1 MANKEAKIDY
11 KHWVGAVPKVDSW
24 YKNFNFVL
32 VESMKDLENIFKD
45 KKDYYMAFDT
55 ETTGLNFEEIDL
67 VGYSFCL
74 DGKTA
79 YYVPVYHFQY
89 EGNLGE
95 ESVKF
100 IYERMCEAKKVFMY
114 NMRYDARIMEYY
126 GYKENKEDLDKRRW
140 MYAKFDMSKVDYYDV
155 SVPVWLADTN
165 QKYPSLKWSS
175 LHFLGIEQLH
185 FDEVIENAGSFFYLN
200 PSENQDTVFYAAADA
215 LCTFLLAT
223 ATVKYFSEGK
233 YSAKFDNMMLY
244 PLLHYENE
252 KIWLDGE
259 VLKNLYRVAT
269 ERVDKMERDVY
280 AMIGGQINLNS
291 PVQVAQA
298 FERLGIDTGERTSK
312 GTMSVGIKILAD
324 LPKEYVEKFPAL
336 KSYINYKKTAKLLSS
351 YIKPLMKE
359 YESRGYCRF
368 AYKTTEVPCL
378 TEDNYVYIKGKGLI
392 SIKDVEVNDLI
403 WTQYGYKKVL
413 WNNKKWS
420 DEIYRLTLKNG
431 TQLIGTGHHPV
442 LLNTSNNLSD
452 LSLCWSGISSTNVG
466 DTVVCNS
473 HSIENE
479 DTLISLPNYVC
490 EGRKEVTIPKVMG
503 KKFARL
509 VGFLDGDGCLL
520 SDRVKLA
527 FNTRETE
534 IIEYY
539 ISLMSEVFNIES
551 GKLYHSSNSNSSD
564 CCFFSTDIV
573 RFLKSINVRQKLSDT
588 VSEYIKN
595 SSYDIWVEYLCGLF
609 DSDGCLLKSR
619 DLFVPSVK
627 GIKSGMIKDV
637 HQMLLFLGINSSL
650 HTRPSSEGN
659 KTQYEIRVTGDRGRG
674 YFRDI
679 IGKNLVHNMR
689 RDRAI
694 NNKVS
699 AFYDIHVNS
708 VASVE
713 KCLNVGDYVYDI
725 EVEDVHEY
733 IANGIVTHNTG
744 RLACGKDG
752 KNSFF
757 SPINAQCVVGSSELF
772 TDRGVKTIKDISV
785 GDNVWDGESFRKVL
799 NTYNN
804 GIQDVYK
811 VTLSDGK
818 TLVCTDKHQ
827 LYSSVVFS
835 AFRELK
841 DLNVGD
847 SVAINI
853 NSVDIGFSNNNLNTR
868 NSLNFDNVVGWV
880 KIKSIEYVGKEE
892 VYDIHVDVTHR
903 YCVNGFIT
911 HNSLPK
917 PHVKMEDVFDLGDRN
932 LFSKKDNIIMG
943 YKFVYS
949 SYDEEGKHIIPEDPT
964 YIGWVEGMDDDLN
977 LRMAISPKMLEDS
990 SDDEFLYSSFDYS
1003 AEELRIAAN
1012 LSREPNWVDAFVH
1025 GDDIHKRC
1033 YSLDT
1038 EFLTRD
1044 GWKTYEHIGIDTEIA
1059 QYNEDTK
1066 ELEFVKA
1073 GHAYFNETDTMYHFV
1088 GNNTDLLVTPNH
1100 RMYDKGRDN
1109 WYVKRAD
1116 ELYKKRYY
1124 HTICSPISDKVLRD
1138 SDTVIDSGNID
1149 IKSTYH
1155 KDGFSIS
1162 VDDFVEL
1169 LGYVITDGGT
1179 CLRAC
1184 GTKTV
1189 YFSQSEVKSD
1199 VLARMQD
1206 LNRRIGGLFK
1216 EEVDYCK
1223 GKETTICGRTSILN
1237 GNFHRFSLTSS
1248 TLFDTVIEY
1257 IGGNL
1262 KKDRVLSSKML
1273 QFSDRLLIK
1282 FLDAMYDGDGLHDN
1296 RGGRENSRSLLVQSK
1311 KLVEQLQLILI
1322 NIGYSTYVKDVSSRY
1337 SANMYRLY
1345 YVRGK
1350 RVVRGSNKYTNV
1362 IKYDRPVKSVCFAV
1376 PSTLLFVRRNGK
1388 TSVCGNTAVAIWGE
1402 EHYNRD
1408 YRKMAKYA
1416 NFSILY
1422 GASSHSLYADS
1433 RYGFK
1438 SLQEAEDFYDKY
1450 KKALPTLFQWQDRI
1464 IASAKRKGMLQTFFG
1479 RPRRLRS
1486 YYENRQIGFANR
1498 SAGNTSVQGVAGD
1511 ILKMVMIKLW
1521 KVVFNNEEFKNDVSW
1536 RVAIHDEIGY
1546 TIRATKLMR
1555 ALKVIKE
1562 TQSVKLP
1569 EWPVEIITDP
1579 SVGWSMGRVYDF
1591 HMVEDDSELGYH
1603 FEPDLA

>member
-1 MANKEAKIDY
+1 MANEKAKSDY
-11 KHWVGAVPKVDSW
+11 KHWVGAVPKIENW

-32 VESMKDLENIFKD
+32 VESMEDLESIFKD

-55 ETTGLNFEEIDL
+55 ETTGLDFEEIDL

-126 GYKENKEDLDKRRW
+126 GYKENKADLDKRRW
-140 MYAKFDMSKVDYYDV
+140 MYAKFDMSSVDYYDV

-223 ATVKYFSEGK
+223 ATVKYFTEAK
-233 YSAKFDNMMLY
+233 HSAKFDNLMLY

-252 KIWLDGE
+252 RIWLDGD
-259 VLKNLYRVAT
+259 VLKNLYIIAT
-269 ERVDKMERDVY
+269 DRVDKMERDVY

-336 KSYINYKKTAKLLSS
+336 KSYINYKKTAKLISS
-351 YIKPLMKE
+351 YIKPLLKE
-359 YESRGYCRF
+359 YERRGYCRF
-368 AYKTTEVPCL
+368 AYKTTEVP
-378 TEDNYVYIKGKGLI
+378 
-392 SIKDVEVNDLI
+392 
-403 WTQYGYKKVL
+403 
-413 WNNKKWS
+413 
-420 DEIYRLTLKNG
+420 
-431 TQLIGTGHHPV
+431 
-442 LLNTSNNLSD
+442 
-452 LSLCWSGISSTNVG
+452 
-466 DTVVCNS
+466 
-473 HSIENE
+473 
-479 DTLISLPNYVC
+479 
-490 EGRKEVTIPKVMG
+490 
-503 KKFARL
+503 
-509 VGFLDGDGCLL
+509 
-520 SDRVKLA
+520 
-527 FNTRETE
+527 
-534 IIEYY
+534 
-539 ISLMSEVFNIES
+539 
-551 GKLYHSSNSNSSD
+551 
-564 CCFFSTDIV
+564 
-573 RFLKSINVRQKLSDT
+573 
-588 VSEYIKN
+588 
-595 SSYDIWVEYLCGLF
+595 
-609 DSDGCLLKSR
+609 
-619 DLFVPSVK
+619 
-627 GIKSGMIKDV
+627 
-637 HQMLLFLGINSSL
+637 
-650 HTRPSSEGN
+650 
-659 KTQYEIRVTGDRGRG
+659 
-674 YFRDI
+674 
-679 IGKNLVHNMR
+679 
-689 RDRAI
+689 
-694 NNKVS
+694 
-699 AFYDIHVNS
+699 
-708 VASVE
+708 
-713 KCLNVGDYVYDI
+713 
-725 EVEDVHEY
+725 
-733 IANGIVTHNTG
+733 TG

-785 GDNVWDGESFRKVL
+785 GDNVWDGESFREVL

-811 VTLSDGK
+811 VTLCDGK
-818 TLVCTDKHQ
+818 TLICTDKHQ

-853 NSVDIGFSNNNLNTR
+853 NSVDIGFSNNTLNTR
-868 NSLNFDNVVGWV
+868 NSLDFDNVVGWV

-949 SYDEEGKHIIPEDPT
+949 SYDEEGKHIVPDDPT

-977 LRMAISPKMLEDS
+977 IRMAISPKMLEDS
-990 SDDEFLYSSFDYS
+990 GDDEFLYTSFDYA

-1149 IKSTYH
+1149 INSTYH

-1199 VLARMQD
+1199 VLSKMQD
-1206 LNRRIGGLFK
+1206 LNKRLGGLFK
-1216 EEVDYCK
+1216 EEIDYCK

-1248 TLFDTVIEY
+1248 ALFDTVVEY

-1296 RGGRENSRSLLVQSK
+1296 REGRENYRTLVVQSK

-1322 NIGYSTYVKDVSSRY
+1322 NIGYSTNIRDVSDRYSTNLYKLNYVKDR
-1337 SANMYRLY
+1337 
-1345 YVRGK
+1345 
-1350 RVVRGSNKYTNV
+1350 RVVRGSNRKTEI
-1362 IKYDRPVKSVCFAV
+1362 IKYDKPVKSVCFAV
-1376 PSTLLFVRRNGK
+1376 PSTLLFVRRDGK

-1438 SLQEAEDFYDKY
+1438 SLQEAEDFYNKY
-1450 KKALPTLFQWQDRI
+1450 KKALPTLFQWQDRLI
-1464 IASAKRKGMLQTFFG
+1464 YSARRKGMLQTFFG

-1486 YYENRQIGFANR
+1486 YYENKQIGFANR

-1521 KVVFNNEEFKNDVSW
+1521 RALFNNEEFKNDVAW

-1555 ALKVIKE
+1555 ILKIIKE

>member
-1 MANKEAKIDY
+1 MANEKAKSDY
-11 KHWVGAVPKVDSW
+11 KHWVGAVPKIENW

-32 VESMKDLENIFKD
+32 VESMEDLESIFKD

-55 ETTGLNFEEIDL
+55 ETTGLDFEEIDL

-126 GYKENKEDLDKRRW
+126 GYKENKADLDKRRW

-200 PSENQDTVFYAAADA
+200 PSENEDTVFYAAADA

-223 ATVKYFSEGK
+223 ATVKYFTEAK
-233 YSAKFDNMMLY
+233 HSAKFDNLMLY

-252 KIWLDGE
+252 KIWLDGD
-259 VLKNLYRVAT
+259 VLKNLYIIAT
-269 ERVDKMERDVY
+269 DRVDKMERDVY

-336 KSYINYKKTAKLLSS
+336 KSYINYKKTAKLISS
-351 YIKPLMKE
+351 YIKPLLKE
-359 YESRGYCRF
+359 YERRGYCRF
-368 AYKTTEVPCL
+368 AYKTTEVP
-378 TEDNYVYIKGKGLI
+378 
-392 SIKDVEVNDLI
+392 
-403 WTQYGYKKVL
+403 
-413 WNNKKWS
+413 
-420 DEIYRLTLKNG
+420 
-431 TQLIGTGHHPV
+431 
-442 LLNTSNNLSD
+442 
-452 LSLCWSGISSTNVG
+452 
-466 DTVVCNS
+466 
-473 HSIENE
+473 
-479 DTLISLPNYVC
+479 
-490 EGRKEVTIPKVMG
+490 
-503 KKFARL
+503 
-509 VGFLDGDGCLL
+509 
-520 SDRVKLA
+520 
-527 FNTRETE
+527 
-534 IIEYY
+534 
-539 ISLMSEVFNIES
+539 
-551 GKLYHSSNSNSSD
+551 
-564 CCFFSTDIV
+564 
-573 RFLKSINVRQKLSDT
+573 
-588 VSEYIKN
+588 
-595 SSYDIWVEYLCGLF
+595 
-609 DSDGCLLKSR
+609 
-619 DLFVPSVK
+619 
-627 GIKSGMIKDV
+627 
-637 HQMLLFLGINSSL
+637 
-650 HTRPSSEGN
+650 
-659 KTQYEIRVTGDRGRG
+659 
-674 YFRDI
+674 
-679 IGKNLVHNMR
+679 
-689 RDRAI
+689 
-694 NNKVS
+694 
-699 AFYDIHVNS
+699 
-708 VASVE
+708 
-713 KCLNVGDYVYDI
+713 
-725 EVEDVHEY
+725 
-733 IANGIVTHNTG
+733 TG

-757 SPINAQCVVGSSELF
+757 SPINAQ
-772 TDRGVKTIKDISV
+772 
-785 GDNVWDGESFRKVL
+785 
-799 NTYNN
+799 
-804 GIQDVYK
+804 
-811 VTLSDGK
+811 
-818 TLVCTDKHQ
+818 
-827 LYSSVVFS
+827 
-835 AFRELK
+835 
-841 DLNVGD
+841 
-847 SVAINI
+847 
-853 NSVDIGFSNNNLNTR
+853 
-868 NSLNFDNVVGWV
+868 
-880 KIKSIEYVGKEE
+880 
-892 VYDIHVDVTHR
+892 
-903 YCVNGFIT
+903 
-911 HNSLPK
+911 SLPK

-949 SYDEEGKHIIPEDPT
+949 SYDEEGKHIIPDDPT

-977 LRMAISPKMLEDS
+977 IRMAISPKMLVDS
-990 SDDEFLYSSFDYS
+990 GDDEFLYCLDPKTSFIETKEFKYAPLFYIIEKLKSGNTVHVKTPKGYRKITNYIHSGKKDAYKLMLKNGREIICSKEHSFMTDRGWVKLKDFTEDDSVIVDENMFSDVSWLPLYGYEDRYKINVHTGEMLGPDGHGSKFVRKCSPMMGSCGYVQYNVSKPEQKLKSRTRGYRIHRAILESYYESSKPFGFNVIDHIDSNKENNTIKNLQIGDNKYNLNKYSTKIKFKNGNNNPNAKHWEQYHDRVQKIIDISTRLGGFTKNLSRLISKKYGVSESYSYWVKRKMAIKENILLFKDSSNIECIINLNHQIDMVDIEVEDEHCFYCNSILTHNCSFDYA

-1109 WYVKRAD
+1109 WYIKRAD
-1116 ELYKKRYY
+1116 ELYKKHSYR
-1124 HTICSPISDKVLRD
+1124 TICSPVSTKVFRSSDDIV
-1138 SDTVIDSGNID
+1138 DSGVIH
-1149 IKSTYH
+1149 IGSTYH
-1155 KDGFSIS
+1155 KEGYDIS

-1179 CLRAC
+1179 CLRSN
-1184 GTKTV
+1184 GSKTV
-1189 YFSQSEVKSD
+1189 YFSQSEAKSD
-1199 VLARMQD
+1199 VLSKMQKLNAR
-1206 LNRRIGGLFK
+1206 LGNLFDEK
-1216 EEVDYCK
+1216 VTICK
-1223 GKETTICGRTSILN
+1223 GKEINICGKTSTLN
-1237 GNFHRFSLTSS
+1237 GDFHVFSVTSS
-1248 TLFDTVIEY
+1248 SLFDTIVSY

-1262 KKDRVLSSKML
+1262 KKDRVLSDKML
-1273 QFSDRLLIK
+1273 HFSDRLLEK
-1282 FLDAMYDGDGLHDN
+1282 FFLAMYDGDGLHDN
-1296 RGGRENSRSLLVQSK
+1296 RKGRENSKTILVQSK

-1322 NIGYSTYVKDVSSRY
+1322 NLGYSTNIKDVSHRY
-1337 SANMYRLY
+1337 NVSLY
-1345 YVRGK
+1345 KLNCVSGK
-1350 RVVRGSNKYTNV
+1350 RDVRGSNKNTKI
-1362 IKYDRPVKSVCFAV
+1362 IKYDEPVKSVCFAV

-1450 KKALPTLFQWQDRI
+1450 KKALPTLFQWQDRLI
-1464 IASAKRKGMLQTFFG
+1464 YSARRKGMLQTFFG

-1486 YYENRQIGFANR
+1486 YYENKQIGFANR

-1521 KVVFNNEEFKNDVSW
+1521 RALFNNEEFKNDVAW

-1555 ALKVIKE
+1555 ILKIIKE

>member
-1 MANKEAKIDY
+1 MANEKAKSDY
-11 KHWVGAVPKVDSW
+11 KHWVGAVPKIENW

-32 VESMKDLENIFKD
+32 VESMEDLKSIFKD

-55 ETTGLNFEEIDL
+55 ETTGLDFEEIDL

-89 EGNLGE
+89 DGNLGE

-126 GYKENKEDLDKRRW
+126 GYKENKADLDKRRW

-200 PSENQDTVFYAAADA
+200 PSENEDTVFYAAADA

-223 ATVKYFSEGK
+223 ATVKYFTEAK
-233 YSAKFDNMMLY
+233 HSAKFDNLMLY

-252 KIWLDGE
+252 RIWLDGD
-259 VLKNLYRVAT
+259 VLKNLYIIAT
-269 ERVDKMERDVY
+269 DRVDKMERDVY

-324 LPKEYVEKFPAL
+324 LSKEYVEKFPAL
-336 KSYINYKKTAKLLSS
+336 KSYINYKKTAKLISS

-359 YESRGYCRF
+359 YERRGYCRF
-368 AYKTTEVPCL
+368 AYKTTEVP
-378 TEDNYVYIKGKGLI
+378 
-392 SIKDVEVNDLI
+392 
-403 WTQYGYKKVL
+403 
-413 WNNKKWS
+413 
-420 DEIYRLTLKNG
+420 
-431 TQLIGTGHHPV
+431 
-442 LLNTSNNLSD
+442 
-452 LSLCWSGISSTNVG
+452 
-466 DTVVCNS
+466 
-473 HSIENE
+473 
-479 DTLISLPNYVC
+479 
-490 EGRKEVTIPKVMG
+490 
-503 KKFARL
+503 
-509 VGFLDGDGCLL
+509 
-520 SDRVKLA
+520 
-527 FNTRETE
+527 
-534 IIEYY
+534 
-539 ISLMSEVFNIES
+539 
-551 GKLYHSSNSNSSD
+551 
-564 CCFFSTDIV
+564 
-573 RFLKSINVRQKLSDT
+573 
-588 VSEYIKN
+588 
-595 SSYDIWVEYLCGLF
+595 
-609 DSDGCLLKSR
+609 
-619 DLFVPSVK
+619 
-627 GIKSGMIKDV
+627 
-637 HQMLLFLGINSSL
+637 
-650 HTRPSSEGN
+650 
-659 KTQYEIRVTGDRGRG
+659 
-674 YFRDI
+674 
-679 IGKNLVHNMR
+679 
-689 RDRAI
+689 
-694 NNKVS
+694 
-699 AFYDIHVNS
+699 
-708 VASVE
+708 
-713 KCLNVGDYVYDI
+713 
-725 EVEDVHEY
+725 
-733 IANGIVTHNTG
+733 TG

-757 SPINAQCVVGSSELF
+757 TAVNAQ
-772 TDRGVKTIKDISV
+772 
-785 GDNVWDGESFRKVL
+785 
-799 NTYNN
+799 
-804 GIQDVYK
+804 
-811 VTLSDGK
+811 
-818 TLVCTDKHQ
+818 
-827 LYSSVVFS
+827 
-835 AFRELK
+835 
-841 DLNVGD
+841 
-847 SVAINI
+847 
-853 NSVDIGFSNNNLNTR
+853 
-868 NSLNFDNVVGWV
+868 
-880 KIKSIEYVGKEE
+880 
-892 VYDIHVDVTHR
+892 
-903 YCVNGFIT
+903 
-911 HNSLPK
+911 SLPK

-949 SYDEEGKHIIPEDPT
+949 SYDEDGKHIIPDDPT

-977 LRMAISPKMLEDS
+977 IRMAISPKMLEDS
-990 SDDEFLYSSFDYS
+990 NDDDFLYTSFDYA

-1100 RMYDKGRDN
+1100 RMYDRGRDN
-1109 WYVKRAD
+1109 WYIKRAD
-1116 ELYKKRYY
+1116 ELYKKHSYR
-1124 HTICSPISDKVLRD
+1124 TICSPVSTKVFRISDDIV
-1138 SDTVIDSGNID
+1138 DSGVIHMG
-1149 IKSTYH
+1149 STYH
-1155 KDGFSIS
+1155 KEGYDIS

-1179 CLRAC
+1179 CLRSN
-1184 GTKTV
+1184 GSKTV
-1189 YFSQSEVKSD
+1189 YFSQSEAKSE
-1199 VLARMQD
+1199 VLSKMQKLNAR
-1206 LNRRIGGLFK
+1206 LGNLFDEK
-1216 EEVDYCK
+1216 VTICK
-1223 GKETTICGRTSILN
+1223 GKEINICGRTSTLS
-1237 GNFHRFSLTSS
+1237 GDFHVFSVTSS
-1248 TLFDTVIEY
+1248 ALFDTIVNY

-1262 KKDRVLSSKML
+1262 KKDRVLSDKML
-1273 QFSDRLLIK
+1273 HFSDRLLEK
-1282 FLDAMYDGDGLHDN
+1282 FFLAMYDGDGLHDN
-1296 RGGRENSRSLLVQSK
+1296 REGRENSKTILVQSK

-1322 NIGYSTYVKDVSSRY
+1322 NLGYSTNIKDVSHRY
-1337 SANMYRLY
+1337 NVSLY
-1345 YVRGK
+1345 KLNCVSGK
-1350 RVVRGSNKYTNV
+1350 RDVRGSNKNTKI
-1362 IKYDRPVKSVCFAV
+1362 IKYDEPVKSVCFAV
-1376 PSTLLFVRRNGK
+1376 PSSLLFVRRNGK

-1438 SLQEAEDFYDKY
+1438 SLQEAEDFYNKY
-1450 KKALPTLFQWQDRI
+1450 KKALPTLFQWQDRLI
-1464 IASAKRKGMLQTFFG
+1464 YSARRKGMLQTFFG

-1486 YYENRQIGFANR
+1486 YYENKQIGFANR

-1521 KVVFNNEEFKNDVSW
+1521 KALFNNEEFKDDVAW

-1546 TIRATKLMR
+1546 TVRATKLMR
-1555 ALKVIKE
+1555 ILKIIKE

>member
-1 MANKEAKIDY
+1 MANEKAKSDY
-11 KHWVGAVPKVDSW
+11 KHWVGAVPKIENW

-32 VESMKDLENIFKD
+32 VESMEDLESIFKD

-55 ETTGLNFEEIDL
+55 ETTGLDFEEIDL

-126 GYKENKEDLDKRRW
+126 GYKENKADLDKRRW

-200 PSENQDTVFYAAADA
+200 PSENEDTVFYAAADA

-223 ATVKYFSEGK
+223 ATVKYFTEAK
-233 YSAKFDNMMLY
+233 HSAKFDNLMLY

-252 KIWLDGE
+252 RIWLDGD
-259 VLKNLYRVAT
+259 VLKNLYIIAT
-269 ERVDKMERDVY
+269 DRVDKMERDVY

-336 KSYINYKKTAKLLSS
+336 KSYINYKKTAKLISS
-351 YIKPLMKE
+351 YIKPLLKE
-359 YESRGYCRF
+359 YERRGYCRF
-368 AYKTTEVPCL
+368 AYKTTEVP
-378 TEDNYVYIKGKGLI
+378 
-392 SIKDVEVNDLI
+392 
-403 WTQYGYKKVL
+403 
-413 WNNKKWS
+413 
-420 DEIYRLTLKNG
+420 
-431 TQLIGTGHHPV
+431 
-442 LLNTSNNLSD
+442 
-452 LSLCWSGISSTNVG
+452 
-466 DTVVCNS
+466 
-473 HSIENE
+473 
-479 DTLISLPNYVC
+479 
-490 EGRKEVTIPKVMG
+490 
-503 KKFARL
+503 
-509 VGFLDGDGCLL
+509 
-520 SDRVKLA
+520 
-527 FNTRETE
+527 
-534 IIEYY
+534 
-539 ISLMSEVFNIES
+539 
-551 GKLYHSSNSNSSD
+551 
-564 CCFFSTDIV
+564 
-573 RFLKSINVRQKLSDT
+573 
-588 VSEYIKN
+588 
-595 SSYDIWVEYLCGLF
+595 
-609 DSDGCLLKSR
+609 
-619 DLFVPSVK
+619 
-627 GIKSGMIKDV
+627 
-637 HQMLLFLGINSSL
+637 
-650 HTRPSSEGN
+650 
-659 KTQYEIRVTGDRGRG
+659 
-674 YFRDI
+674 
-679 IGKNLVHNMR
+679 
-689 RDRAI
+689 
-694 NNKVS
+694 
-699 AFYDIHVNS
+699 
-708 VASVE
+708 
-713 KCLNVGDYVYDI
+713 
-725 EVEDVHEY
+725 
-733 IANGIVTHNTG
+733 TG

-757 SPINAQCVVGSSELF
+757 SPINAQ
-772 TDRGVKTIKDISV
+772 
-785 GDNVWDGESFRKVL
+785 
-799 NTYNN
+799 
-804 GIQDVYK
+804 
-811 VTLSDGK
+811 
-818 TLVCTDKHQ
+818 
-827 LYSSVVFS
+827 
-835 AFRELK
+835 
-841 DLNVGD
+841 
-847 SVAINI
+847 
-853 NSVDIGFSNNNLNTR
+853 
-868 NSLNFDNVVGWV
+868 
-880 KIKSIEYVGKEE
+880 
-892 VYDIHVDVTHR
+892 
-903 YCVNGFIT
+903 
-911 HNSLPK
+911 SLPK

-949 SYDEEGKHIIPEDPT
+949 SYDEEGKHIIPDDPT

-977 LRMAISPKMLEDS
+977 IRMAISPKMLEDS
-990 SDDEFLYSSFDYS
+990 NDAEFLYCSFDYA

-1109 WYVKRAD
+1109 WYIKRAD
-1116 ELYKKRYY
+1116 ELYKKHSYR
-1124 HTICSPISDKVLRD
+1124 TICSPVSTKVFRNSED
-1138 SDTVIDSGNID
+1138 IVDSGVIH
-1149 IKSTYH
+1149 IGSTYH
-1155 KDGFSIS
+1155 KEGYDIS

-1179 CLRAC
+1179 CLRSN
-1184 GTKTV
+1184 GSKTV
-1189 YFSQSEVKSD
+1189 YFSQSEAKPE
-1199 VLARMQD
+1199 VLSKMQKLNARLGNIFD
-1206 LNRRIGGLFK
+1206 EKVTI
-1216 EEVDYCK
+1216 CK
-1223 GKETTICGRTSILN
+1223 GKEINICGKTSTLN
-1237 GNFHRFSLTSS
+1237 GDFHVFSVTSS
-1248 TLFDTVIEY
+1248 SLFDTIVNY

-1262 KKDRVLSSKML
+1262 KKDRVLSDKML
-1273 QFSDRLLIK
+1273 HFSDRLLEK
-1282 FLDAMYDGDGLHDN
+1282 FFLAMYDGDGLHDN
-1296 RGGRENSRSLLVQSK
+1296 RKGRENSKTILVQSK

-1322 NIGYSTYVKDVSSRY
+1322 NLGYSTNIKDVSHRY
-1337 SANMYRLY
+1337 NVSLY
-1345 YVRGK
+1345 KLNCVSGK
-1350 RVVRGSNKYTNV
+1350 RVVRGLNRKTEI
-1362 IKYDRPVKSVCFAV
+1362 IKYDKPVKSVCFAV
-1376 PSTLLFVRRNGK
+1376 PSTLLFVRRDGK

-1438 SLQEAEDFYDKY
+1438 SLQEAEDFYNKY
-1450 KKALPTLFQWQDRI
+1450 KKALPTLFQWQDRLI
-1464 IASAKRKGMLQTFFG
+1464 YSARRKGMLQTFFG

-1486 YYENRQIGFANR
+1486 YYENKQIGFANR

-1521 KVVFNNEEFKNDVSW
+1521 RALFNNDEFKNDVAW

-1555 ALKVIKE
+1555 ILKIIKE

>member
-1 MANKEAKIDY
+1 MANEKAKSDY
-11 KHWVGAVPKVDSW
+11 KHWVGAVPKIENW

-32 VESMKDLENIFKD
+32 VESMEDLESIFKD

-55 ETTGLNFEEIDL
+55 ETTGLDFEEIDL

-126 GYKENKEDLDKRRW
+126 GYKENKAGLDKRRW
-140 MYAKFDMSKVDYYDV
+140 MYAKFDMSSVDYYDV

-200 PSENQDTVFYAAADA
+200 PSENEDTVFYAAADA

-223 ATVKYFSEGK
+223 ATVKYFTEAK
-233 YSAKFDNMMLY
+233 HSAKFDNLMLY

-252 KIWLDGE
+252 RIWLDGD
-259 VLKNLYRVAT
+259 VLKNLYIIAT
-269 ERVDKMERDVY
+269 DRVDRMERDVY

-336 KSYINYKKTAKLLSS
+336 KSYINYKKTAKLISS
-351 YIKPLMKE
+351 YIKPLLKE
-359 YESRGYCRF
+359 YERRGYCRF
-368 AYKTTEVPCL
+368 AYKTTEVP
-378 TEDNYVYIKGKGLI
+378 
-392 SIKDVEVNDLI
+392 
-403 WTQYGYKKVL
+403 
-413 WNNKKWS
+413 
-420 DEIYRLTLKNG
+420 
-431 TQLIGTGHHPV
+431 
-442 LLNTSNNLSD
+442 
-452 LSLCWSGISSTNVG
+452 
-466 DTVVCNS
+466 
-473 HSIENE
+473 
-479 DTLISLPNYVC
+479 
-490 EGRKEVTIPKVMG
+490 
-503 KKFARL
+503 
-509 VGFLDGDGCLL
+509 
-520 SDRVKLA
+520 
-527 FNTRETE
+527 
-534 IIEYY
+534 
-539 ISLMSEVFNIES
+539 
-551 GKLYHSSNSNSSD
+551 
-564 CCFFSTDIV
+564 
-573 RFLKSINVRQKLSDT
+573 
-588 VSEYIKN
+588 
-595 SSYDIWVEYLCGLF
+595 
-609 DSDGCLLKSR
+609 
-619 DLFVPSVK
+619 
-627 GIKSGMIKDV
+627 
-637 HQMLLFLGINSSL
+637 
-650 HTRPSSEGN
+650 
-659 KTQYEIRVTGDRGRG
+659 
-674 YFRDI
+674 
-679 IGKNLVHNMR
+679 
-689 RDRAI
+689 
-694 NNKVS
+694 
-699 AFYDIHVNS
+699 
-708 VASVE
+708 
-713 KCLNVGDYVYDI
+713 
-725 EVEDVHEY
+725 
-733 IANGIVTHNTG
+733 TG

-757 SPINAQCVVGSSELF
+757 SPINAQ
-772 TDRGVKTIKDISV
+772 
-785 GDNVWDGESFRKVL
+785 
-799 NTYNN
+799 
-804 GIQDVYK
+804 
-811 VTLSDGK
+811 
-818 TLVCTDKHQ
+818 
-827 LYSSVVFS
+827 
-835 AFRELK
+835 
-841 DLNVGD
+841 
-847 SVAINI
+847 
-853 NSVDIGFSNNNLNTR
+853 
-868 NSLNFDNVVGWV
+868 
-880 KIKSIEYVGKEE
+880 
-892 VYDIHVDVTHR
+892 
-903 YCVNGFIT
+903 
-911 HNSLPK
+911 SLPK

-949 SYDEEGKHIIPEDPT
+949 SYDEEGKHIIPDDPT

-977 LRMAISPKMLEDS
+977 IRMAISPKMLEDS
-990 SDDEFLYSSFDYS
+990 NDDEFLYTSFDYA

-1044 GWKTYEHIGIDTEIA
+1044 GWKTYEHIGIDTEIV

-1124 HTICSPISDKVLRD
+1124 HTICSPISNKVLRD
-1138 SDTVIDSGNID
+1138 SDIVVDRGNID

-1179 CLRAC
+1179 CLRSC

-1189 YFSQSEVKSD
+1189 YFSQSEVKAD

-1206 LNRRIGGLFK
+1206 LNRRLGGLFK
-1216 EEVDYCK
+1216 EEIDYCK
-1223 GKETTICGRTSILN
+1223 GKETTICGRVSILN

-1248 TLFDTVIEY
+1248 ALFDVVIEY

-1262 KKDRVLSSKML
+1262 KKDRVLSNKML

-1296 RGGRENSRSLLVQSK
+1296 REGRENSRTLLVQSK

-1322 NIGYSTYVKDVSSRY
+1322 NIGYSTNIRDVSDRYSTNLYKLNYVKD
-1337 SANMYRLY
+1337 
-1345 YVRGK
+1345 K
-1350 RVVRGSNKYTNV
+1350 RVVRGSNRKTEI
-1362 IKYDRPVKSVCFAV
+1362 IKYDKPVKSVCFAV

-1438 SLQEAEDFYDKY
+1438 SLQEAEDFYNKY
-1450 KKALPTLFQWQDRI
+1450 KKALPTLFQWQDRLI
-1464 IASAKRKGMLQTFFG
+1464 YSARRKGMLQTFFG

-1486 YYENRQIGFANR
+1486 YYENKQIGFANR

-1521 KVVFNNEEFKNDVSW
+1521 RALFNNDEFKNDVAW

-1555 ALKVIKE
+1555 ILKIIKE

>member
-1 MANKEAKIDY
+1 MR
-11 KHWVGAVPKVDSW
+11 GCQ
-24 YKNFNFVL
+24 
-32 VESMKDLENIFKD
+32 
-45 KKDYYMAFDT
+45 T

-233 YSAKFDNMMLY
+233 YSAKFDNMVLY

-252 KIWLDGE
+252 KIWLDGD

-298 FERLGIDTGERTSK
+298 FERLGIDTGERTSR

-324 LPKEYVEKFPAL
+324 LPREYVEKFPAL

-368 AYKTTEVPCL
+368 AYKTTEVP
-378 TEDNYVYIKGKGLI
+378 
-392 SIKDVEVNDLI
+392 
-403 WTQYGYKKVL
+403 
-413 WNNKKWS
+413 
-420 DEIYRLTLKNG
+420 
-431 TQLIGTGHHPV
+431 
-442 LLNTSNNLSD
+442 
-452 LSLCWSGISSTNVG
+452 
-466 DTVVCNS
+466 
-473 HSIENE
+473 
-479 DTLISLPNYVC
+479 
-490 EGRKEVTIPKVMG
+490 
-503 KKFARL
+503 
-509 VGFLDGDGCLL
+509 
-520 SDRVKLA
+520 
-527 FNTRETE
+527 
-534 IIEYY
+534 
-539 ISLMSEVFNIES
+539 
-551 GKLYHSSNSNSSD
+551 
-564 CCFFSTDIV
+564 
-573 RFLKSINVRQKLSDT
+573 
-588 VSEYIKN
+588 
-595 SSYDIWVEYLCGLF
+595 
-609 DSDGCLLKSR
+609 
-619 DLFVPSVK
+619 
-627 GIKSGMIKDV
+627 
-637 HQMLLFLGINSSL
+637 
-650 HTRPSSEGN
+650 
-659 KTQYEIRVTGDRGRG
+659 
-674 YFRDI
+674 
-679 IGKNLVHNMR
+679 
-689 RDRAI
+689 
-694 NNKVS
+694 
-699 AFYDIHVNS
+699 
-708 VASVE
+708 
-713 KCLNVGDYVYDI
+713 
-725 EVEDVHEY
+725 
-733 IANGIVTHNTG
+733 TG

-990 SDDEFLYSSFDYS
+990 GDDEFLYSSFDYS

-1012 LSREPNWVDAFVH
+1012 LSREPNWVEAFVN
-1025 GDDIHKRC
+1025 GDDIHFR
-1033 YSLDT
+1033 
-1038 EFLTRD
+1038 
-1044 GWKTYEHIGIDTEIA
+1044 
-1059 QYNEDTK
+1059 
-1066 ELEFVKA
+1066 
-1073 GHAYFNETDTMYHFV
+1073 
-1088 GNNTDLLVTPNH
+1088 
-1100 RMYDKGRDN
+1100 
-1109 WYVKRAD
+1109 
-1116 ELYKKRYY
+1116 
-1124 HTICSPISDKVLRD
+1124 
-1138 SDTVIDSGNID
+1138 
-1149 IKSTYH
+1149 
-1155 KDGFSIS
+1155 
-1162 VDDFVEL
+1162 
-1169 LGYVITDGGT
+1169 
-1179 CLRAC
+1179 
-1184 GTKTV
+1184 
-1189 YFSQSEVKSD
+1189 
-1199 VLARMQD
+1199 
-1206 LNRRIGGLFK
+1206 
-1216 EEVDYCK
+1216 
-1223 GKETTICGRTSILN
+1223 
-1237 GNFHRFSLTSS
+1237 
-1248 TLFDTVIEY
+1248 
-1257 IGGNL
+1257 
-1262 KKDRVLSSKML
+1262 
-1273 QFSDRLLIK
+1273 
-1282 FLDAMYDGDGLHDN
+1282 
-1296 RGGRENSRSLLVQSK
+1296 
-1311 KLVEQLQLILI
+1311 
-1322 NIGYSTYVKDVSSRY
+1322 
-1337 SANMYRLY
+1337 
-1345 YVRGK
+1345 
-1350 RVVRGSNKYTNV
+1350 
-1362 IKYDRPVKSVCFAV
+1362 
-1376 PSTLLFVRRNGK
+1376 
-1388 TSVCGNTAVAIWGE
+1388 TAVAIWGRE
-1402 EHYNRD
+1402 NYNRD

>member
-1 MANKEAKIDY
+1 MANEKAKGDY
-11 KHWVGAVPKVDSW
+11 KHWVGAVPKIENW

-32 VESMKDLENIFKD
+32 VESMEDLESIFRD

-55 ETTGLNFEEIDL
+55 ETTGLDFEEIDL

-126 GYKENKEDLDKRRW
+126 GYKENKADLDKRRW
-140 MYAKFDMSKVDYYDV
+140 MYAKFDMSSVDYYDV

-200 PSENQDTVFYAAADA
+200 PSENEDTVFYAAADA

-223 ATVKYFSEGK
+223 ATVKYFTEAK
-233 YSAKFDNMMLY
+233 HSAKFDNLMLY

-252 KIWLDGE
+252 RIWLDGD
-259 VLKNLYRVAT
+259 VLKNLYIIAT
-269 ERVDKMERDVY
+269 DRVDKMERDVY

-336 KSYINYKKTAKLLSS
+336 KSYINYKKTAKLISS
-351 YIKPLMKE
+351 YIKPLLKE
-359 YESRGYCRF
+359 YERRGYCRF
-368 AYKTTEVPCL
+368 AYKTTEVP
-378 TEDNYVYIKGKGLI
+378 
-392 SIKDVEVNDLI
+392 
-403 WTQYGYKKVL
+403 
-413 WNNKKWS
+413 
-420 DEIYRLTLKNG
+420 
-431 TQLIGTGHHPV
+431 
-442 LLNTSNNLSD
+442 
-452 LSLCWSGISSTNVG
+452 
-466 DTVVCNS
+466 
-473 HSIENE
+473 
-479 DTLISLPNYVC
+479 
-490 EGRKEVTIPKVMG
+490 
-503 KKFARL
+503 
-509 VGFLDGDGCLL
+509 
-520 SDRVKLA
+520 
-527 FNTRETE
+527 
-534 IIEYY
+534 
-539 ISLMSEVFNIES
+539 
-551 GKLYHSSNSNSSD
+551 
-564 CCFFSTDIV
+564 
-573 RFLKSINVRQKLSDT
+573 
-588 VSEYIKN
+588 
-595 SSYDIWVEYLCGLF
+595 
-609 DSDGCLLKSR
+609 
-619 DLFVPSVK
+619 
-627 GIKSGMIKDV
+627 
-637 HQMLLFLGINSSL
+637 
-650 HTRPSSEGN
+650 
-659 KTQYEIRVTGDRGRG
+659 
-674 YFRDI
+674 
-679 IGKNLVHNMR
+679 
-689 RDRAI
+689 
-694 NNKVS
+694 
-699 AFYDIHVNS
+699 
-708 VASVE
+708 
-713 KCLNVGDYVYDI
+713 
-725 EVEDVHEY
+725 
-733 IANGIVTHNTG
+733 TG

-757 SPINAQCVVGSSELF
+757 SPINAQ
-772 TDRGVKTIKDISV
+772 
-785 GDNVWDGESFRKVL
+785 
-799 NTYNN
+799 
-804 GIQDVYK
+804 
-811 VTLSDGK
+811 
-818 TLVCTDKHQ
+818 
-827 LYSSVVFS
+827 
-835 AFRELK
+835 
-841 DLNVGD
+841 
-847 SVAINI
+847 
-853 NSVDIGFSNNNLNTR
+853 
-868 NSLNFDNVVGWV
+868 
-880 KIKSIEYVGKEE
+880 
-892 VYDIHVDVTHR
+892 
-903 YCVNGFIT
+903 
-911 HNSLPK
+911 SLPK

-949 SYDEEGKHIIPEDPT
+949 SYDEEGKHIIPDDPT

-977 LRMAISPKMLEDS
+977 IRMAISPKMLVDS
-990 SDDEFLYSSFDYS
+990 GDDEFLYCSFDYA

-1124 HTICSPISDKVLRD
+1124 HTICSPISNKALRD
-1138 SDTVIDSGNID
+1138 SDIVVDRGNID

-1179 CLRAC
+1179 CLRSC

-1189 YFSQSEVKSD
+1189 YFSQSEVKAD

-1206 LNRRIGGLFK
+1206 LNRRLGGLFK
-1216 EEVDYCK
+1216 EEIDYCK
-1223 GKETTICGRTSILN
+1223 GKETTICGRVSILN

-1248 TLFDTVIEY
+1248 ALFDVVVEY

-1262 KKDRVLSSKML
+1262 KKDRVLSNKML

-1296 RGGRENSRSLLVQSK
+1296 REGRENSRTLLVQSK

-1322 NIGYSTYVKDVSSRY
+1322 NIGYSTNIRDVSDRYSTNLYKLNYVKD
-1337 SANMYRLY
+1337 
-1345 YVRGK
+1345 K
-1350 RVVRGSNKYTNV
+1350 RVVRGSNRKTEI
-1362 IKYDRPVKSVCFAV
+1362 IKYDKPVKSVCFAV

-1438 SLQEAEDFYDKY
+1438 SLQEAEDFYNKY
-1450 KKALPTLFQWQDRI
+1450 KKALPTLFQWQDRLI
-1464 IASAKRKGMLQTFFG
+1464 YSARRKGMLQTFFG

-1486 YYENRQIGFANR
+1486 YYENKQIGFANR

-1521 KVVFNNEEFKNDVSW
+1521 RALFNNEEFKNDVAW

-1555 ALKVIKE
+1555 ILKIIKE

-1591 HMVEDDSELGYH
+1591 HMVDDDSELGYH

>member
-1 MANKEAKIDY
+1 MANEKAKGDY
-11 KHWVGAVPKVDSW
+11 KHWVGAVPKIENW

-32 VESMKDLENIFKD
+32 VESMEDLESIFKD

-55 ETTGLNFEEIDL
+55 ETTGLDFEEIDL

-126 GYKENKEDLDKRRW
+126 GYKENKADLDKRRW
-140 MYAKFDMSKVDYYDV
+140 MYAKFDMSNVDYYDV

-200 PSENQDTVFYAAADA
+200 PSENEDTVFYAAADA

-223 ATVKYFSEGK
+223 ATVKYFTEAK
-233 YSAKFDNMMLY
+233 HSAKFDNLMLY

-252 KIWLDGE
+252 RIWLDGD
-259 VLKNLYRVAT
+259 VLKNLYIIAT
-269 ERVDKMERDVY
+269 DRVDRMERDVY

-336 KSYINYKKTAKLLSS
+336 KSYINYKKTAKLISS
-351 YIKPLMKE
+351 YIKPLLKE
-359 YESRGYCRF
+359 YERRGYCRF
-368 AYKTTEVPCL
+368 AYKTTEVP
-378 TEDNYVYIKGKGLI
+378 
-392 SIKDVEVNDLI
+392 
-403 WTQYGYKKVL
+403 
-413 WNNKKWS
+413 
-420 DEIYRLTLKNG
+420 
-431 TQLIGTGHHPV
+431 
-442 LLNTSNNLSD
+442 
-452 LSLCWSGISSTNVG
+452 
-466 DTVVCNS
+466 
-473 HSIENE
+473 
-479 DTLISLPNYVC
+479 
-490 EGRKEVTIPKVMG
+490 
-503 KKFARL
+503 
-509 VGFLDGDGCLL
+509 
-520 SDRVKLA
+520 
-527 FNTRETE
+527 
-534 IIEYY
+534 
-539 ISLMSEVFNIES
+539 
-551 GKLYHSSNSNSSD
+551 
-564 CCFFSTDIV
+564 
-573 RFLKSINVRQKLSDT
+573 
-588 VSEYIKN
+588 
-595 SSYDIWVEYLCGLF
+595 
-609 DSDGCLLKSR
+609 
-619 DLFVPSVK
+619 
-627 GIKSGMIKDV
+627 
-637 HQMLLFLGINSSL
+637 
-650 HTRPSSEGN
+650 
-659 KTQYEIRVTGDRGRG
+659 
-674 YFRDI
+674 
-679 IGKNLVHNMR
+679 
-689 RDRAI
+689 
-694 NNKVS
+694 
-699 AFYDIHVNS
+699 
-708 VASVE
+708 
-713 KCLNVGDYVYDI
+713 
-725 EVEDVHEY
+725 
-733 IANGIVTHNTG
+733 TG

-757 SPINAQCVVGSSELF
+757 SPINAQ
-772 TDRGVKTIKDISV
+772 
-785 GDNVWDGESFRKVL
+785 
-799 NTYNN
+799 
-804 GIQDVYK
+804 
-811 VTLSDGK
+811 
-818 TLVCTDKHQ
+818 
-827 LYSSVVFS
+827 
-835 AFRELK
+835 
-841 DLNVGD
+841 
-847 SVAINI
+847 
-853 NSVDIGFSNNNLNTR
+853 
-868 NSLNFDNVVGWV
+868 
-880 KIKSIEYVGKEE
+880 
-892 VYDIHVDVTHR
+892 
-903 YCVNGFIT
+903 
-911 HNSLPK
+911 SLPK

-949 SYDEEGKHIIPEDPT
+949 SYDEEGKHIIPDDPT

-977 LRMAISPKMLEDS
+977 IRMAISPKMLVDS
-990 SDDEFLYSSFDYS
+990 GDDEFLYCSFDYA

-1025 GDDIHKRC
+1025 GDDIHKMC

-1138 SDTVIDSGNID
+1138 SDTVIDSGNIV
-1149 IKSTYH
+1149 IKFTYH

-1199 VLARMQD
+1199 VLSKMQD
-1206 LNRRIGGLFK
+1206 LNKRLGGLFK
-1216 EEVDYCK
+1216 EEIDYCK

-1248 TLFDTVIEY
+1248 ALFDTVVEY

-1273 QFSDRLLIK
+1273 QFSDRLLLK

-1296 RGGRENSRSLLVQSK
+1296 REGRENSRTLLVQSK

-1322 NIGYSTYVKDVSSRY
+1322 NIGYSTNIRDVSDRYSTNLYKLNYVK
-1337 SANMYRLY
+1337 N
-1345 YVRGK
+1345 K
-1350 RVVRGSNKYTNV
+1350 RVVRGSNRKTEI
-1362 IKYDRPVKSVCFAV
+1362 IKYDKPVKSVCFAV
-1376 PSTLLFVRRNGK
+1376 PSTLLFVRRDGK

-1438 SLQEAEDFYDKY
+1438 SLQEAEDFYNKY
-1450 KKALPTLFQWQDRI
+1450 KKALPTLFQWQDRLI
-1464 IASAKRKGMLQTFFG
+1464 YSARRKGMLQTFFG

-1486 YYENRQIGFANR
+1486 YYENKQIGFANR

-1521 KVVFNNEEFKNDVSW
+1521 RALFNNEEFKNDVAW

-1555 ALKVIKE
+1555 ILKIIKE

-1591 HMVEDDSELGYH
+1591 HMVDDDSELGYH

>member
-1 MANKEAKIDY
+1 MANEKAKSDY
-11 KHWVGAVPKVDSW
+11 KHWVGAVPKIENW

-32 VESMKDLENIFKD
+32 VESMEDLESIFKD

-55 ETTGLNFEEIDL
+55 ETTGLDFEEIDL

-126 GYKENKEDLDKRRW
+126 GYKENKAGLDKRRW
-140 MYAKFDMSKVDYYDV
+140 MYAKFDMSSVDYYDV

-200 PSENQDTVFYAAADA
+200 PSENEDTVFYAAADA

-223 ATVKYFSEGK
+223 ATVKYFTEAK
-233 YSAKFDNMMLY
+233 HSAKFDNLMLY

-252 KIWLDGE
+252 RIWLDGD
-259 VLKNLYRVAT
+259 VLKNLYIIAT
-269 ERVDKMERDVY
+269 DRVDRMERDVY

-336 KSYINYKKTAKLLSS
+336 KSYINYKKTAKLISS
-351 YIKPLMKE
+351 YIKPLLKE
-359 YESRGYCRF
+359 YERRGYCRF
-368 AYKTTEVPCL
+368 AYKTTEVP
-378 TEDNYVYIKGKGLI
+378 
-392 SIKDVEVNDLI
+392 
-403 WTQYGYKKVL
+403 
-413 WNNKKWS
+413 
-420 DEIYRLTLKNG
+420 
-431 TQLIGTGHHPV
+431 
-442 LLNTSNNLSD
+442 
-452 LSLCWSGISSTNVG
+452 
-466 DTVVCNS
+466 
-473 HSIENE
+473 
-479 DTLISLPNYVC
+479 
-490 EGRKEVTIPKVMG
+490 
-503 KKFARL
+503 
-509 VGFLDGDGCLL
+509 
-520 SDRVKLA
+520 
-527 FNTRETE
+527 
-534 IIEYY
+534 
-539 ISLMSEVFNIES
+539 
-551 GKLYHSSNSNSSD
+551 
-564 CCFFSTDIV
+564 
-573 RFLKSINVRQKLSDT
+573 
-588 VSEYIKN
+588 
-595 SSYDIWVEYLCGLF
+595 
-609 DSDGCLLKSR
+609 
-619 DLFVPSVK
+619 
-627 GIKSGMIKDV
+627 
-637 HQMLLFLGINSSL
+637 
-650 HTRPSSEGN
+650 
-659 KTQYEIRVTGDRGRG
+659 
-674 YFRDI
+674 
-679 IGKNLVHNMR
+679 
-689 RDRAI
+689 
-694 NNKVS
+694 
-699 AFYDIHVNS
+699 
-708 VASVE
+708 
-713 KCLNVGDYVYDI
+713 
-725 EVEDVHEY
+725 
-733 IANGIVTHNTG
+733 TG

-757 SPINAQCVVGSSELF
+757 SPINAQ
-772 TDRGVKTIKDISV
+772 
-785 GDNVWDGESFRKVL
+785 
-799 NTYNN
+799 
-804 GIQDVYK
+804 
-811 VTLSDGK
+811 
-818 TLVCTDKHQ
+818 
-827 LYSSVVFS
+827 
-835 AFRELK
+835 
-841 DLNVGD
+841 
-847 SVAINI
+847 
-853 NSVDIGFSNNNLNTR
+853 
-868 NSLNFDNVVGWV
+868 
-880 KIKSIEYVGKEE
+880 
-892 VYDIHVDVTHR
+892 
-903 YCVNGFIT
+903 
-911 HNSLPK
+911 SLPK

-949 SYDEEGKHIIPEDPT
+949 SYDEEGKHIIPDDPT

-977 LRMAISPKMLEDS
+977 IRMAISPKMLVDS
-990 SDDEFLYSSFDYS
+990 GDDEFLYCSFDYA

-1109 WYVKRAD
+1109 WYIKRAD
-1116 ELYKKRYY
+1116 ELYKKHSYR
-1124 HTICSPISDKVLRD
+1124 TICSPVSTKVFRSSDDIV
-1138 SDTVIDSGNID
+1138 DSGVIH
-1149 IKSTYH
+1149 IGSTYH
-1155 KDGFSIS
+1155 KEGYDIS

-1179 CLRAC
+1179 CLRSN
-1184 GTKTV
+1184 GSKTV
-1189 YFSQSEVKSD
+1189 YFSQSEAKSD
-1199 VLARMQD
+1199 VLSKMQKLNAR
-1206 LNRRIGGLFK
+1206 LGNLFDEK
-1216 EEVDYCK
+1216 VTICK
-1223 GKETTICGRTSILN
+1223 GKEINICGKTSTLN
-1237 GNFHRFSLTSS
+1237 GDFHVFSVTSS
-1248 TLFDTVIEY
+1248 SLFDTIVSY

-1262 KKDRVLSSKML
+1262 KKDRVLSDKML
-1273 QFSDRLLIK
+1273 HFSDRLLEK
-1282 FLDAMYDGDGLHDN
+1282 FFLAMYDGDGLHDN
-1296 RGGRENSRSLLVQSK
+1296 RKGRENSKTILVQSK

-1322 NIGYSTYVKDVSSRY
+1322 NLGYSTNIKDVSHRY
-1337 SANMYRLY
+1337 NVSLY
-1345 YVRGK
+1345 KLNCVSGK
-1350 RVVRGSNKYTNV
+1350 RDVRGSNKNTKI
-1362 IKYDRPVKSVCFAV
+1362 IKYDEPVKSVCFAV

-1450 KKALPTLFQWQDRI
+1450 KKALPTLFQWQDRLI
-1464 IASAKRKGMLQTFFG
+1464 YSARRKGMLQTFFG

-1486 YYENRQIGFANR
+1486 YYENKQIGFANR

-1521 KVVFNNEEFKNDVSW
+1521 RALFNNEEFKNDVAW

-1555 ALKVIKE
+1555 ILKIIKE

>member
-1 MANKEAKIDY
+1 MANEKAKSDY
-11 KHWVGAVPKVDSW
+11 KHWVGAVPKIENW

-32 VESMKDLENIFKD
+32 VESMEDLESIFKD

-55 ETTGLNFEEIDL
+55 ETTGLDFEEIDL

-89 EGNLGE
+89 GGNLGE

-126 GYKENKEDLDKRRW
+126 GYKENKADLDKRRW

-200 PSENQDTVFYAAADA
+200 PSENQDTVFYAAADS

-223 ATVKYFSEGK
+223 ATVKYFTEAK
-233 YSAKFDNMMLY
+233 HSAKFDNLMLY

-252 KIWLDGE
+252 RIWLDGD
-259 VLKNLYRVAT
+259 VLKNLYIIAT
-269 ERVDKMERDVY
+269 DRVDKMERDVY

-336 KSYINYKKTAKLLSS
+336 KSYINYKKTAKLISS
-351 YIKPLMKE
+351 YIKPLLKE
-359 YESRGYCRF
+359 YERRGYCRF
-368 AYKTTEVPCL
+368 AYKTTEVP
-378 TEDNYVYIKGKGLI
+378 
-392 SIKDVEVNDLI
+392 
-403 WTQYGYKKVL
+403 
-413 WNNKKWS
+413 
-420 DEIYRLTLKNG
+420 
-431 TQLIGTGHHPV
+431 
-442 LLNTSNNLSD
+442 
-452 LSLCWSGISSTNVG
+452 
-466 DTVVCNS
+466 
-473 HSIENE
+473 
-479 DTLISLPNYVC
+479 
-490 EGRKEVTIPKVMG
+490 
-503 KKFARL
+503 
-509 VGFLDGDGCLL
+509 
-520 SDRVKLA
+520 
-527 FNTRETE
+527 
-534 IIEYY
+534 
-539 ISLMSEVFNIES
+539 
-551 GKLYHSSNSNSSD
+551 
-564 CCFFSTDIV
+564 
-573 RFLKSINVRQKLSDT
+573 
-588 VSEYIKN
+588 
-595 SSYDIWVEYLCGLF
+595 
-609 DSDGCLLKSR
+609 
-619 DLFVPSVK
+619 
-627 GIKSGMIKDV
+627 
-637 HQMLLFLGINSSL
+637 
-650 HTRPSSEGN
+650 
-659 KTQYEIRVTGDRGRG
+659 
-674 YFRDI
+674 
-679 IGKNLVHNMR
+679 
-689 RDRAI
+689 
-694 NNKVS
+694 
-699 AFYDIHVNS
+699 
-708 VASVE
+708 
-713 KCLNVGDYVYDI
+713 
-725 EVEDVHEY
+725 
-733 IANGIVTHNTG
+733 TG

-757 SPINAQCVVGSSELF
+757 SGINAQ
-772 TDRGVKTIKDISV
+772 
-785 GDNVWDGESFRKVL
+785 
-799 NTYNN
+799 
-804 GIQDVYK
+804 
-811 VTLSDGK
+811 
-818 TLVCTDKHQ
+818 
-827 LYSSVVFS
+827 
-835 AFRELK
+835 
-841 DLNVGD
+841 
-847 SVAINI
+847 
-853 NSVDIGFSNNNLNTR
+853 
-868 NSLNFDNVVGWV
+868 
-880 KIKSIEYVGKEE
+880 
-892 VYDIHVDVTHR
+892 
-903 YCVNGFIT
+903 
-911 HNSLPK
+911 SLPK

-949 SYDEEGKHIIPEDPT
+949 SYDEEGKHIVPGDPT

-977 LRMAISPKMLEDS
+977 IRMAISPKMLEDS
-990 SDDEFLYSSFDYS
+990 GDDEFLYTSFDYA

-1109 WYVKRAD
+1109 WYIKRAD
-1116 ELYKKRYY
+1116 ELYKKHSYR
-1124 HTICSPISDKVLRD
+1124 TICSPVSTKVFRSSDDIV
-1138 SDTVIDSGNID
+1138 DSGVIH
-1149 IKSTYH
+1149 IGSTYH
-1155 KDGFSIS
+1155 KEGYDIS

-1179 CLRAC
+1179 CLRSN
-1184 GTKTV
+1184 GSKTV
-1189 YFSQSEVKSD
+1189 YFSQSEAKSD
-1199 VLARMQD
+1199 VLSKMQKLNAR
-1206 LNRRIGGLFK
+1206 LGNLFDEK
-1216 EEVDYCK
+1216 VTICK
-1223 GKETTICGRTSILN
+1223 GKEINICGKTSTLN
-1237 GNFHRFSLTSS
+1237 GDFHVFSVTSS
-1248 TLFDTVIEY
+1248 SLFDTIVSY

-1262 KKDRVLSSKML
+1262 KKDRVLSDKML
-1273 QFSDRLLIK
+1273 HFSDRLLEK
-1282 FLDAMYDGDGLHDN
+1282 FFLAMYDGDGLHDN
-1296 RGGRENSRSLLVQSK
+1296 RKGRENSKTILVQSK

-1322 NIGYSTYVKDVSSRY
+1322 NLGYSTNIKDVSHRY
-1337 SANMYRLY
+1337 NVSLY
-1345 YVRGK
+1345 KLNCVSGK
-1350 RVVRGSNKYTNV
+1350 RDVRGSNKNTKI
-1362 IKYDRPVKSVCFAV
+1362 IKYDEPVKSVCFAV

-1438 SLQEAEDFYDKY
+1438 SLQEAEDFYNKY
-1450 KKALPTLFQWQDRI
+1450 KKALPTLFQWQDRLI
-1464 IASAKRKGMLQTFFG
+1464 YSARRKGMLQTFFG

-1486 YYENRQIGFANR
+1486 YYENKQIGFANR

-1521 KVVFNNEEFKNDVSW
+1521 KALFNNEEFKNDVAW

-1555 ALKVIKE
+1555 ILKIIKE
-1562 TQSVKLP
+1562 TQSVKLS

>member
-1 MANKEAKIDY
+1 MANEKAKSDY
-11 KHWVGAVPKVDSW
+11 KHWVGAVPKIENW

-32 VESMKDLENIFKD
+32 VESMEDLESIFKD

-55 ETTGLNFEEIDL
+55 ETTGLDFEEIDL

-89 EGNLGE
+89 GGNLGE

-126 GYKENKEDLDKRRW
+126 GYKENKADLDKRRW

-223 ATVKYFSEGK
+223 ATVKYFTEAK
-233 YSAKFDNMMLY
+233 HSAKFDNLMLY

-252 KIWLDGE
+252 RIWLDGD
-259 VLKNLYRVAT
+259 VLKNLYIIAT
-269 ERVDKMERDVY
+269 DRVDKMERDVY

-336 KSYINYKKTAKLLSS
+336 KSYINYKKTAKLISS

-359 YESRGYCRF
+359 YERRGYCRF
-368 AYKTTEVPCL
+368 AYKTTEVP
-378 TEDNYVYIKGKGLI
+378 
-392 SIKDVEVNDLI
+392 
-403 WTQYGYKKVL
+403 
-413 WNNKKWS
+413 
-420 DEIYRLTLKNG
+420 
-431 TQLIGTGHHPV
+431 
-442 LLNTSNNLSD
+442 
-452 LSLCWSGISSTNVG
+452 
-466 DTVVCNS
+466 
-473 HSIENE
+473 
-479 DTLISLPNYVC
+479 
-490 EGRKEVTIPKVMG
+490 
-503 KKFARL
+503 
-509 VGFLDGDGCLL
+509 
-520 SDRVKLA
+520 
-527 FNTRETE
+527 
-534 IIEYY
+534 
-539 ISLMSEVFNIES
+539 
-551 GKLYHSSNSNSSD
+551 
-564 CCFFSTDIV
+564 
-573 RFLKSINVRQKLSDT
+573 
-588 VSEYIKN
+588 
-595 SSYDIWVEYLCGLF
+595 
-609 DSDGCLLKSR
+609 
-619 DLFVPSVK
+619 
-627 GIKSGMIKDV
+627 
-637 HQMLLFLGINSSL
+637 
-650 HTRPSSEGN
+650 
-659 KTQYEIRVTGDRGRG
+659 
-674 YFRDI
+674 
-679 IGKNLVHNMR
+679 
-689 RDRAI
+689 
-694 NNKVS
+694 
-699 AFYDIHVNS
+699 
-708 VASVE
+708 
-713 KCLNVGDYVYDI
+713 
-725 EVEDVHEY
+725 
-733 IANGIVTHNTG
+733 TG

-757 SPINAQCVVGSSELF
+757 TAVNAQ
-772 TDRGVKTIKDISV
+772 
-785 GDNVWDGESFRKVL
+785 
-799 NTYNN
+799 
-804 GIQDVYK
+804 
-811 VTLSDGK
+811 
-818 TLVCTDKHQ
+818 
-827 LYSSVVFS
+827 
-835 AFRELK
+835 
-841 DLNVGD
+841 
-847 SVAINI
+847 
-853 NSVDIGFSNNNLNTR
+853 
-868 NSLNFDNVVGWV
+868 
-880 KIKSIEYVGKEE
+880 
-892 VYDIHVDVTHR
+892 
-903 YCVNGFIT
+903 
-911 HNSLPK
+911 SLPK

-949 SYDEEGKHIIPEDPT
+949 SYDEEGKHIIPDDPA

-977 LRMAISPKMLEDS
+977 IRMAISPKMLEDS
-990 SDDEFLYSSFDYS
+990 NDDEFLYTSFDYA

-1044 GWKTYEHIGIDTEIA
+1044 GWKTYEHICIDTEIA

-1109 WYVKRAD
+1109 WYIKRAD
-1116 ELYKKRYY
+1116 ELYKKHSYR
-1124 HTICSPISDKVLRD
+1124 TICSPVSTKVFRSSDDIV
-1138 SDTVIDSGNID
+1138 DSGVIH
-1149 IKSTYH
+1149 IGSTYH
-1155 KDGFSIS
+1155 KEGYDIS

-1179 CLRAC
+1179 CLRSN
-1184 GTKTV
+1184 GSKTV

-1199 VLARMQD
+1199 VLSKMQKLNAR
-1206 LNRRIGGLFK
+1206 LVNLFDEK
-1216 EEVDYCK
+1216 VTICK
-1223 GKETTICGRTSILN
+1223 GKEINICGKTSTLN
-1237 GNFHRFSLTSS
+1237 GDFHVFSVTSS
-1248 TLFDTVIEY
+1248 SLFDTIVSY

-1262 KKDRVLSSKML
+1262 KKDRVLSDKML
-1273 QFSDRLLIK
+1273 HFSDRLLEK
-1282 FLDAMYDGDGLHDN
+1282 FFLAMYDGDGLHDN
-1296 RGGRENSRSLLVQSK
+1296 REGRENSKNILVQSK

-1322 NIGYSTYVKDVSSRY
+1322 NLGYSTNIKDVSHRY
-1337 SANMYRLY
+1337 NVSLY
-1345 YVRGK
+1345 KLNCVSGK
-1350 RVVRGSNKYTNV
+1350 RDVRGSNKNTKI
-1362 IKYDRPVKSVCFAV
+1362 IKYDEPVKSVCFAV

-1438 SLQEAEDFYDKY
+1438 SLQEAEDFYNKY
-1450 KKALPTLFQWQDRI
+1450 KKALPTLFQWQDRLI
-1464 IASAKRKGMLQTFFG
+1464 YSARRKGMLQTFFG

-1486 YYENRQIGFANR
+1486 YYENKQIGFANR

-1521 KVVFNNEEFKNDVSW
+1521 RALFNNEEFKNDVAW

-1555 ALKVIKE
+1555 ILKIIKE

>member
-1 MANKEAKIDY
+1 MANEKAKSDY
-11 KHWVGAVPKVDSW
+11 KHWVGAVPKIENW

-32 VESMKDLENIFKD
+32 VESMEDLESIFKD

-55 ETTGLNFEEIDL
+55 ETTGLDFEEIDL

-89 EGNLGE
+89 DGNLGE

-126 GYKENKEDLDKRRW
+126 GYKENKADLDKRRW

-223 ATVKYFSEGK
+223 ATVKYFTEAK
-233 YSAKFDNMMLY
+233 HSAKFDNLMLY

-252 KIWLDGE
+252 RIWLDGD
-259 VLKNLYRVAT
+259 VLKNLYIIAT
-269 ERVDKMERDVY
+269 DRVDKMERDVY

-336 KSYINYKKTAKLLSS
+336 KSYINYKKTAKLISS
-351 YIKPLMKE
+351 YIKPLLKE
-359 YESRGYCRF
+359 YERRGYCRF
-368 AYKTTEVPCL
+368 AYKTTEVP
-378 TEDNYVYIKGKGLI
+378 
-392 SIKDVEVNDLI
+392 
-403 WTQYGYKKVL
+403 
-413 WNNKKWS
+413 
-420 DEIYRLTLKNG
+420 
-431 TQLIGTGHHPV
+431 
-442 LLNTSNNLSD
+442 
-452 LSLCWSGISSTNVG
+452 
-466 DTVVCNS
+466 
-473 HSIENE
+473 
-479 DTLISLPNYVC
+479 
-490 EGRKEVTIPKVMG
+490 
-503 KKFARL
+503 
-509 VGFLDGDGCLL
+509 
-520 SDRVKLA
+520 
-527 FNTRETE
+527 
-534 IIEYY
+534 
-539 ISLMSEVFNIES
+539 
-551 GKLYHSSNSNSSD
+551 
-564 CCFFSTDIV
+564 
-573 RFLKSINVRQKLSDT
+573 
-588 VSEYIKN
+588 
-595 SSYDIWVEYLCGLF
+595 
-609 DSDGCLLKSR
+609 
-619 DLFVPSVK
+619 
-627 GIKSGMIKDV
+627 
-637 HQMLLFLGINSSL
+637 
-650 HTRPSSEGN
+650 
-659 KTQYEIRVTGDRGRG
+659 
-674 YFRDI
+674 
-679 IGKNLVHNMR
+679 
-689 RDRAI
+689 
-694 NNKVS
+694 
-699 AFYDIHVNS
+699 
-708 VASVE
+708 
-713 KCLNVGDYVYDI
+713 
-725 EVEDVHEY
+725 
-733 IANGIVTHNTG
+733 TG

-757 SPINAQCVVGSSELF
+757 SPINAQ
-772 TDRGVKTIKDISV
+772 
-785 GDNVWDGESFRKVL
+785 
-799 NTYNN
+799 
-804 GIQDVYK
+804 
-811 VTLSDGK
+811 
-818 TLVCTDKHQ
+818 
-827 LYSSVVFS
+827 
-835 AFRELK
+835 
-841 DLNVGD
+841 
-847 SVAINI
+847 
-853 NSVDIGFSNNNLNTR
+853 
-868 NSLNFDNVVGWV
+868 
-880 KIKSIEYVGKEE
+880 
-892 VYDIHVDVTHR
+892 
-903 YCVNGFIT
+903 
-911 HNSLPK
+911 SLPK

-949 SYDEEGKHIIPEDPT
+949 SYDEEGKHIIPDDPT

-977 LRMAISPKMLEDS
+977 IRMAISPKMLEDS
-990 SDDEFLYSSFDYS
+990 NDDEFLYSSFDYA

-1109 WYVKRAD
+1109 WYIKRAD
-1116 ELYKKRYY
+1116 ELYKKHSYR
-1124 HTICSPISDKVLRD
+1124 TICSPVSTKIFRSSD
-1138 SDTVIDSGNID
+1138 DTVDTGVIHIG
-1149 IKSTYH
+1149 STYH
-1155 KDGFSIS
+1155 KDGYDIS

-1179 CLRAC
+1179 CLRKS
-1184 GTKTV
+1184 GSKTV
-1189 YFSQSEVKSD
+1189 YFSQSEAKPE
-1199 VLARMQD
+1199 VLSKMQKLNARLGNIFD
-1206 LNRRIGGLFK
+1206 EKVTI
-1216 EEVDYCK
+1216 CK
-1223 GKETTICGRTSILN
+1223 GKEINICGRTSTLS
-1237 GNFHRFSLTSS
+1237 GDFHVFSVTSS
-1248 TLFDTVIEY
+1248 ALFDTIVSY

-1262 KKDRVLSSKML
+1262 KKDRVLSDKML
-1273 QFSDRLLIK
+1273 HFSDRLLEK
-1282 FLDAMYDGDGLHDN
+1282 FFLAMYDGDGLHDN
-1296 RGGRENSRSLLVQSK
+1296 REGRENSKTILVQSK

-1322 NIGYSTYVKDVSSRY
+1322 NLGYSTNIKDVSHRY
-1337 SANMYRLY
+1337 NVSLY
-1345 YVRGK
+1345 KLNCVSGK
-1350 RVVRGSNKYTNV
+1350 RDVRGSNKHTKI
-1362 IKYDRPVKSVCFAV
+1362 IKYDEPVKSVCFAV
-1376 PSTLLFVRRNGK
+1376 PSSLLFVRRNGK

-1438 SLQEAEDFYDKY
+1438 SLQEAEDFYNKY
-1450 KKALPTLFQWQDRI
+1450 KKALPTLFQWQDRLI
-1464 IASAKRKGMLQTFFG
+1464 YSARRKGMLQTFFG

-1486 YYENRQIGFANR
+1486 YYENKQIGFANR

-1521 KVVFNNEEFKNDVSW
+1521 RALFNNEEFKNDVAW

-1555 ALKVIKE
+1555 ILKIIKE

>member
-1 MANKEAKIDY
+1 MANEKAKSDY
-11 KHWVGAVPKVDSW
+11 KHWVGAVPKIENW

-32 VESMKDLENIFKD
+32 VESMEDLESIFKD

-55 ETTGLNFEEIDL
+55 ETTGLDFEEIDL

-126 GYKENKEDLDKRRW
+126 GYKENKADLDKRRW

-200 PSENQDTVFYAAADA
+200 PSENEDTVFYAAADA

-223 ATVKYFSEGK
+223 ATVKYFTEAK
-233 YSAKFDNMMLY
+233 HSAKFDNLMLY

-252 KIWLDGE
+252 RIWLDGD
-259 VLKNLYRVAT
+259 VLKNLYIIAT
-269 ERVDKMERDVY
+269 DRVDKMERDVY

-336 KSYINYKKTAKLLSS
+336 KSYINYKKTAKLISS
-351 YIKPLMKE
+351 YIKPLLKE
-359 YESRGYCRF
+359 YERRGYCRF
-368 AYKTTEVPCL
+368 AYKTTEVP
-378 TEDNYVYIKGKGLI
+378 
-392 SIKDVEVNDLI
+392 
-403 WTQYGYKKVL
+403 
-413 WNNKKWS
+413 
-420 DEIYRLTLKNG
+420 
-431 TQLIGTGHHPV
+431 
-442 LLNTSNNLSD
+442 
-452 LSLCWSGISSTNVG
+452 
-466 DTVVCNS
+466 
-473 HSIENE
+473 
-479 DTLISLPNYVC
+479 
-490 EGRKEVTIPKVMG
+490 
-503 KKFARL
+503 
-509 VGFLDGDGCLL
+509 
-520 SDRVKLA
+520 
-527 FNTRETE
+527 
-534 IIEYY
+534 
-539 ISLMSEVFNIES
+539 
-551 GKLYHSSNSNSSD
+551 
-564 CCFFSTDIV
+564 
-573 RFLKSINVRQKLSDT
+573 
-588 VSEYIKN
+588 
-595 SSYDIWVEYLCGLF
+595 
-609 DSDGCLLKSR
+609 
-619 DLFVPSVK
+619 
-627 GIKSGMIKDV
+627 
-637 HQMLLFLGINSSL
+637 
-650 HTRPSSEGN
+650 
-659 KTQYEIRVTGDRGRG
+659 
-674 YFRDI
+674 
-679 IGKNLVHNMR
+679 
-689 RDRAI
+689 
-694 NNKVS
+694 
-699 AFYDIHVNS
+699 
-708 VASVE
+708 
-713 KCLNVGDYVYDI
+713 
-725 EVEDVHEY
+725 
-733 IANGIVTHNTG
+733 TG

-757 SPINAQCVVGSSELF
+757 SPINAQ
-772 TDRGVKTIKDISV
+772 
-785 GDNVWDGESFRKVL
+785 
-799 NTYNN
+799 
-804 GIQDVYK
+804 
-811 VTLSDGK
+811 
-818 TLVCTDKHQ
+818 
-827 LYSSVVFS
+827 
-835 AFRELK
+835 
-841 DLNVGD
+841 
-847 SVAINI
+847 
-853 NSVDIGFSNNNLNTR
+853 
-868 NSLNFDNVVGWV
+868 
-880 KIKSIEYVGKEE
+880 
-892 VYDIHVDVTHR
+892 
-903 YCVNGFIT
+903 
-911 HNSLPK
+911 SLPK

-949 SYDEEGKHIIPEDPT
+949 SYDEGGKHIIPDDPT

-977 LRMAISPKMLEDS
+977 IRMAISPKMLEDS
-990 SDDEFLYSSFDYS
+990 NDDEFLYSSFDYA

-1100 RMYDKGRDN
+1100 RMYDRGRDN
-1109 WYVKRAD
+1109 WYIKRAD
-1116 ELYKKRYY
+1116 ELYKKHSYR
-1124 HTICSPISDKVLRD
+1124 TICSPVSTKVFRISDDIV
-1138 SDTVIDSGNID
+1138 DSGVIHMG
-1149 IKSTYH
+1149 STYH
-1155 KDGFSIS
+1155 KEGYDIS

-1179 CLRAC
+1179 CLRSN
-1184 GTKTV
+1184 GSKTV
-1189 YFSQSEVKSD
+1189 YFSQSEAKSE
-1199 VLARMQD
+1199 VLSKMQKLNAR
-1206 LNRRIGGLFK
+1206 LGNLFDEK
-1216 EEVDYCK
+1216 VTICK
-1223 GKETTICGRTSILN
+1223 GKEINICGRTSTLS
-1237 GNFHRFSLTSS
+1237 GDFHVFSVTSS
-1248 TLFDTVIEY
+1248 ALFDTIVSY

-1262 KKDRVLSSKML
+1262 KKDRVLSDKML
-1273 QFSDRLLIK
+1273 HFSDRLLEK
-1282 FLDAMYDGDGLHDN
+1282 FFLAMYDGDGLHDN
-1296 RGGRENSRSLLVQSK
+1296 REGRENSKTILVQSK

-1322 NIGYSTYVKDVSSRY
+1322 NLGYSTNIKDVSHRY
-1337 SANMYRLY
+1337 NVSLY
-1345 YVRGK
+1345 KLNCVSGK
-1350 RVVRGSNKYTNV
+1350 RDVRGSNKNTKI
-1362 IKYDRPVKSVCFAV
+1362 IKYDEPVKSVCFAV
-1376 PSTLLFVRRNGK
+1376 PSSLLFVRRNGK

-1438 SLQEAEDFYDKY
+1438 SLQEAEDFYNKY
-1450 KKALPTLFQWQDRI
+1450 KKALPTLFQWQDRLI
-1464 IASAKRKGMLQTFFG
+1464 YSARRKGMLQTFFG

-1486 YYENRQIGFANR
+1486 YYENKQIGFANR

-1521 KVVFNNEEFKNDVSW
+1521 KALFNNEEFKDDVAW

-1546 TIRATKLMR
+1546 TVRATKLMR
-1555 ALKVIKE
+1555 ILKIIKE

>member
-1 MANKEAKIDY
+1 MANEKAKSDY
-11 KHWVGAVPKVDSW
+11 KHWVGAVPKIENW

-32 VESMKDLENIFKD
+32 VESMEDLESIFKD

-55 ETTGLNFEEIDL
+55 ETTGLDFEEIDL

-126 GYKENKEDLDKRRW
+126 GYKENKADLDKRRW

-200 PSENQDTVFYAAADA
+200 PSENEDTVFYAAADA

-223 ATVKYFSEGK
+223 ATVKYFTEAK
-233 YSAKFDNMMLY
+233 HSAKFDNLMLY

-252 KIWLDGE
+252 RIWLDGD
-259 VLKNLYRVAT
+259 VLKNLYIIAT
-269 ERVDKMERDVY
+269 DRVDKMERDVY

-336 KSYINYKKTAKLLSS
+336 KSYINYKKTAKLISS
-351 YIKPLMKE
+351 YIKPLLKE
-359 YESRGYCRF
+359 YERRGYCRF
-368 AYKTTEVPCL
+368 AYKTTEVP
-378 TEDNYVYIKGKGLI
+378 
-392 SIKDVEVNDLI
+392 
-403 WTQYGYKKVL
+403 
-413 WNNKKWS
+413 
-420 DEIYRLTLKNG
+420 
-431 TQLIGTGHHPV
+431 
-442 LLNTSNNLSD
+442 
-452 LSLCWSGISSTNVG
+452 
-466 DTVVCNS
+466 
-473 HSIENE
+473 
-479 DTLISLPNYVC
+479 
-490 EGRKEVTIPKVMG
+490 
-503 KKFARL
+503 
-509 VGFLDGDGCLL
+509 
-520 SDRVKLA
+520 
-527 FNTRETE
+527 
-534 IIEYY
+534 
-539 ISLMSEVFNIES
+539 
-551 GKLYHSSNSNSSD
+551 
-564 CCFFSTDIV
+564 
-573 RFLKSINVRQKLSDT
+573 
-588 VSEYIKN
+588 
-595 SSYDIWVEYLCGLF
+595 
-609 DSDGCLLKSR
+609 
-619 DLFVPSVK
+619 
-627 GIKSGMIKDV
+627 
-637 HQMLLFLGINSSL
+637 
-650 HTRPSSEGN
+650 
-659 KTQYEIRVTGDRGRG
+659 
-674 YFRDI
+674 
-679 IGKNLVHNMR
+679 
-689 RDRAI
+689 
-694 NNKVS
+694 
-699 AFYDIHVNS
+699 
-708 VASVE
+708 
-713 KCLNVGDYVYDI
+713 
-725 EVEDVHEY
+725 
-733 IANGIVTHNTG
+733 TG

-757 SPINAQCVVGSSELF
+757 SPINAQ
-772 TDRGVKTIKDISV
+772 
-785 GDNVWDGESFRKVL
+785 
-799 NTYNN
+799 
-804 GIQDVYK
+804 
-811 VTLSDGK
+811 
-818 TLVCTDKHQ
+818 
-827 LYSSVVFS
+827 
-835 AFRELK
+835 
-841 DLNVGD
+841 
-847 SVAINI
+847 
-853 NSVDIGFSNNNLNTR
+853 
-868 NSLNFDNVVGWV
+868 
-880 KIKSIEYVGKEE
+880 
-892 VYDIHVDVTHR
+892 
-903 YCVNGFIT
+903 
-911 HNSLPK
+911 SLPK

-943 YKFVYS
+943 YKFIYS
-949 SYDEEGKHIIPEDPT
+949 SYDEEGKHIIPDDPT

-977 LRMAISPKMLEDS
+977 IRMAISPKMLVDS
-990 SDDEFLYSSFDYS
+990 GDDEFLYCSFDYA

-1044 GWKTYEHIGIDTEIA
+1044 GWKTYEHIGVDTEIA

-1124 HTICSPISDKVLRD
+1124 HTICSPISNKVLRD
-1138 SDTVIDSGNID
+1138 SDIVIDRGNID

-1179 CLRAC
+1179 CLRSC

-1189 YFSQSEVKSD
+1189 YFSQSEVKAD

-1206 LNRRIGGLFK
+1206 LNRRLGGLFK
-1216 EEVDYCK
+1216 EEIDYCK
-1223 GKETTICGRTSILN
+1223 GKETTICGRVSILN

-1248 TLFDTVIEY
+1248 ALFDVVVEY

-1262 KKDRVLSSKML
+1262 KKDRVLSNKML

-1296 RGGRENSRSLLVQSK
+1296 REGRENSRTLLVQSK

-1322 NIGYSTYVKDVSSRY
+1322 NIGYSTNIRDVSDRYSTNLYKLNYVKD
-1337 SANMYRLY
+1337 
-1345 YVRGK
+1345 K
-1350 RVVRGSNKYTNV
+1350 RVVRGSNRKTEI
-1362 IKYDRPVKSVCFAV
+1362 IKYDKPVKSVCFAV

-1438 SLQEAEDFYDKY
+1438 SLQEAEDFYNKY
-1450 KKALPTLFQWQDRI
+1450 KKALPTLFQWQDRLI
-1464 IASAKRKGMLQTFFG
+1464 YSARRKGMLQTFFG

-1486 YYENRQIGFANR
+1486 YYENKQIGFANR

-1521 KVVFNNEEFKNDVSW
+1521 RALFNNEEFKNDVAW

-1555 ALKVIKE
+1555 ILKIIKE

>member
-1 MANKEAKIDY
+1 MANEKAKSDY
-11 KHWVGAVPKVDSW
+11 KHWVGAVPKIENW

-32 VESMKDLENIFKD
+32 VESMEDLKSIFKD

-55 ETTGLNFEEIDL
+55 ETTGLDFEEIDL

-126 GYKENKEDLDKRRW
+126 GYKENKADLDKRRW

-200 PSENQDTVFYAAADA
+200 PSENEDTVFYAAADA

-223 ATVKYFSEGK
+223 ATVKYFTEAK
-233 YSAKFDNMMLY
+233 HSAKFDNLMLY

-252 KIWLDGE
+252 RIWLDGD
-259 VLKNLYRVAT
+259 VLKNLYIIAT
-269 ERVDKMERDVY
+269 DRVDKMERDVY

-336 KSYINYKKTAKLLSS
+336 KSYINYKKTAKLISS

-359 YESRGYCRF
+359 YERRGYCRF
-368 AYKTTEVPCL
+368 AYKTTEVP
-378 TEDNYVYIKGKGLI
+378 
-392 SIKDVEVNDLI
+392 
-403 WTQYGYKKVL
+403 
-413 WNNKKWS
+413 
-420 DEIYRLTLKNG
+420 
-431 TQLIGTGHHPV
+431 
-442 LLNTSNNLSD
+442 
-452 LSLCWSGISSTNVG
+452 
-466 DTVVCNS
+466 
-473 HSIENE
+473 
-479 DTLISLPNYVC
+479 
-490 EGRKEVTIPKVMG
+490 
-503 KKFARL
+503 
-509 VGFLDGDGCLL
+509 
-520 SDRVKLA
+520 
-527 FNTRETE
+527 
-534 IIEYY
+534 
-539 ISLMSEVFNIES
+539 
-551 GKLYHSSNSNSSD
+551 
-564 CCFFSTDIV
+564 
-573 RFLKSINVRQKLSDT
+573 
-588 VSEYIKN
+588 
-595 SSYDIWVEYLCGLF
+595 
-609 DSDGCLLKSR
+609 
-619 DLFVPSVK
+619 
-627 GIKSGMIKDV
+627 
-637 HQMLLFLGINSSL
+637 
-650 HTRPSSEGN
+650 
-659 KTQYEIRVTGDRGRG
+659 
-674 YFRDI
+674 
-679 IGKNLVHNMR
+679 
-689 RDRAI
+689 
-694 NNKVS
+694 
-699 AFYDIHVNS
+699 
-708 VASVE
+708 
-713 KCLNVGDYVYDI
+713 
-725 EVEDVHEY
+725 
-733 IANGIVTHNTG
+733 TG

-757 SPINAQCVVGSSELF
+757 TAVNAQ
-772 TDRGVKTIKDISV
+772 
-785 GDNVWDGESFRKVL
+785 
-799 NTYNN
+799 
-804 GIQDVYK
+804 
-811 VTLSDGK
+811 
-818 TLVCTDKHQ
+818 
-827 LYSSVVFS
+827 
-835 AFRELK
+835 
-841 DLNVGD
+841 
-847 SVAINI
+847 
-853 NSVDIGFSNNNLNTR
+853 
-868 NSLNFDNVVGWV
+868 
-880 KIKSIEYVGKEE
+880 
-892 VYDIHVDVTHR
+892 
-903 YCVNGFIT
+903 
-911 HNSLPK
+911 SLPK

-949 SYDEEGKHIIPEDPT
+949 SYDEDGKHIIPDDPT

-977 LRMAISPKMLEDS
+977 IRMAISPKMLEDS
-990 SDDEFLYSSFDYS
+990 NDDDFLYTSFDYA

-1100 RMYDKGRDN
+1100 RMYDRGRDN
-1109 WYVKRAD
+1109 WYIKRAD
-1116 ELYKKRYY
+1116 ELYKKHSYR
-1124 HTICSPISDKVLRD
+1124 TICSPVSTKVFRISDDIV
-1138 SDTVIDSGNID
+1138 DSGVIHMG
-1149 IKSTYH
+1149 STYY
-1155 KDGFSIS
+1155 KEGYDIS

-1179 CLRAC
+1179 CLRSN
-1184 GTKTV
+1184 GSKTV
-1189 YFSQSEVKSD
+1189 YFSQSEAKSE
-1199 VLARMQD
+1199 VLSKMQKLNAR
-1206 LNRRIGGLFK
+1206 LGNLFDEK
-1216 EEVDYCK
+1216 VTICK
-1223 GKETTICGRTSILN
+1223 GKEINICGRTSTLS
-1237 GNFHRFSLTSS
+1237 GDFHVFSVTSS
-1248 TLFDTVIEY
+1248 ALFDTIVSY

-1262 KKDRVLSSKML
+1262 KKDRVLSDKML
-1273 QFSDRLLIK
+1273 HFSDRLLEK
-1282 FLDAMYDGDGLHDN
+1282 FFLAMYDGDGLHDN
-1296 RGGRENSRSLLVQSK
+1296 REGRENSKTILVQSK

-1322 NIGYSTYVKDVSSRY
+1322 NLGYSTNIKDVSHRY
-1337 SANMYRLY
+1337 NVSLY
-1345 YVRGK
+1345 KLNCVSGK
-1350 RVVRGSNKYTNV
+1350 RDVRGSNKNTKI
-1362 IKYDRPVKSVCFAV
+1362 IKYDEPVKSVCFAV
-1376 PSTLLFVRRNGK
+1376 PSSLLFVRRNGK

-1438 SLQEAEDFYDKY
+1438 SLQEAEDFYNKY
-1450 KKALPTLFQWQDRI
+1450 KKALPTLFQWQDRLI
-1464 IASAKRKGMLQTFFG
+1464 YSARRKGMLQTFFG

-1486 YYENRQIGFANR
+1486 YYENKQIGFANR

-1521 KVVFNNEEFKNDVSW
+1521 KALFNNEEFKDDVAW

-1546 TIRATKLMR
+1546 TVRATKLMR
-1555 ALKVIKE
+1555 ILKIIKE

>member
-32 VESMKDLENIFKD
+32 VESMEDLENIFKD
-45 KKDYYMAFDT
+45 KKDYYLAFDT

-126 GYKENKEDLDKRRW
+126 GYKENKADLDKRRW
-140 MYAKFDMSKVDYYDV
+140 MYVKFDMSKVDYYDV

-233 YSAKFDNMMLY
+233 YSAKFDNMVLY

-252 KIWLDGE
+252 KIWLDGD

-298 FERLGIDTGERTSK
+298 FERLGIDTGERTSR

-324 LPKEYVEKFPAL
+324 LPREYVEKFPAL

-351 YIKPLMKE
+351 YIKPLMRE

-392 SIKDVEVNDLI
+392 SIKGVEVNDLI

-431 TQLIGTGHHPV
+431 TQLVGTGHHPV

-452 LSLCWSGISSTNVG
+452 LSLIWSGISSTNVG

-479 DTLISLPNYVC
+479 DTLISIPNYVC
-490 EGRKEVTIPKVMG
+490 EGRKEVTIPKVMD
-503 KKFARL
+503 KKLARL

-520 SDRVKLA
+520 SDRIKLA
-527 FNTRETE
+527 FNTKETE

-551 GKLYHSSNSNSSD
+551 GKLYHSPNSNSSD

-609 DSDGCLLKSR
+609 DSDGCLLKSK

-725 EVEDVHEY
+725 EVEEVHEY

-757 SPINAQCVVGSSELF
+757 SPINAQ
-772 TDRGVKTIKDISV
+772 
-785 GDNVWDGESFRKVL
+785 
-799 NTYNN
+799 
-804 GIQDVYK
+804 
-811 VTLSDGK
+811 
-818 TLVCTDKHQ
+818 
-827 LYSSVVFS
+827 
-835 AFRELK
+835 
-841 DLNVGD
+841 
-847 SVAINI
+847 
-853 NSVDIGFSNNNLNTR
+853 
-868 NSLNFDNVVGWV
+868 
-880 KIKSIEYVGKEE
+880 
-892 VYDIHVDVTHR
+892 
-903 YCVNGFIT
+903 
-911 HNSLPK
+911 SLPK

-949 SYDEEGKHIIPEDPT
+949 SYDEEGKHIVPEDST

-990 SDDEFLYSSFDYS
+990 GDDEFLYCSFDYA

-1012 LSREPNWVDAFVH
+1012 LSREPNWVEAFTS
-1025 GDDIHKRC
+1025 GNDIHK
-1033 YSLDT
+1033 
-1038 EFLTRD
+1038 
-1044 GWKTYEHIGIDTEIA
+1044 
-1059 QYNEDTK
+1059 
-1066 ELEFVKA
+1066 
-1073 GHAYFNETDTMYHFV
+1073 
-1088 GNNTDLLVTPNH
+1088 
-1100 RMYDKGRDN
+1100 
-1109 WYVKRAD
+1109 
-1116 ELYKKRYY
+1116 
-1124 HTICSPISDKVLRD
+1124 
-1138 SDTVIDSGNID
+1138 
-1149 IKSTYH
+1149 ST
-1155 KDGFSIS
+1155 
-1162 VDDFVEL
+1162 
-1169 LGYVITDGGT
+1169 
-1179 CLRAC
+1179 AC
-1184 GTKTV
+1184 
-1189 YFSQSEVKSD
+1189 
-1199 VLARMQD
+1199 
-1206 LNRRIGGLFK
+1206 
-1216 EEVDYCK
+1216 
-1223 GKETTICGRTSILN
+1223 
-1237 GNFHRFSLTSS
+1237 
-1248 TLFDTVIEY
+1248 
-1257 IGGNL
+1257 
-1262 KKDRVLSSKML
+1262 
-1273 QFSDRLLIK
+1273 
-1282 FLDAMYDGDGLHDN
+1282 
-1296 RGGRENSRSLLVQSK
+1296 
-1311 KLVEQLQLILI
+1311 
-1322 NIGYSTYVKDVSSRY
+1322 
-1337 SANMYRLY
+1337 
-1345 YVRGK
+1345 
-1350 RVVRGSNKYTNV
+1350 
-1362 IKYDRPVKSVCFAV
+1362 
-1376 PSTLLFVRRNGK
+1376 
-1388 TSVCGNTAVAIWGE
+1388 AIWGE

-1438 SLQEAEDFYDKY
+1438 SLQEAEDFYNKY

>member
-1 MANKEAKIDY
+1 
-11 KHWVGAVPKVDSW
+11 
-24 YKNFNFVL
+24 
-32 VESMKDLENIFKD
+32 
-45 KKDYYMAFDT
+45 
-55 ETTGLNFEEIDL
+55 
-67 VGYSFCL
+67 
-74 DGKTA
+74 
-79 YYVPVYHFQY
+79 
-89 EGNLGE
+89 
-95 ESVKF
+95 
-100 IYERMCEAKKVFMY
+100 
-114 NMRYDARIMEYY
+114 
-126 GYKENKEDLDKRRW
+126 
-140 MYAKFDMSKVDYYDV
+140 MSKVDYYDV

-233 YSAKFDNMMLY
+233 YSAKFDNKMLY

-252 KIWLDGE
+252 KIWLDGD

-312 GTMSVGIKILAD
+312 GTMSVGIKVLAD
-324 LPKEYVEKFPAL
+324 LPKEYIEKFPAL

-452 LSLCWSGISSTNVG
+452 LSLCWSGISSTTVG

-479 DTLISLPNYVC
+479 DTLISIPNYVC
-490 EGRKEVTIPKVMG
+490 EGRKEVTIPKVMD
-503 KKFARL
+503 KKLARL

-520 SDRVKLA
+520 SDRIKLA
-527 FNTRETE
+527 FNTKETE

-609 DSDGCLLKSR
+609 DSDGCLLKSK

-627 GIKSGMIKDV
+627 GIKGGMIKDV

-650 HTRPSSEGN
+650 HIRPSSEGN

-713 KCLNVGDYVYDI
+713 KCLNIGDYVYDI

-804 GIQDVYK
+804 RIQDVYK
-811 VTLSDGK
+811 VTLCDGK
-818 TLVCTDKHQ
+818 TLICTDKHQ

-853 NSVDIGFSNNNLNTR
+853 NSVDIGFSNNNLNTC
-868 NSLNFDNVVGWV
+868 NSLDFDNVVGWV
-880 KIKSIEYVGKEE
+880 KIKSIEYIGKEE

-949 SYDEEGKHIIPEDPT
+949 SYDEEGKHIVPEDST

-990 SDDEFLYSSFDYS
+990 GDDEFLYCSFDYA

-1012 LSREPNWVDAFVH
+1012 LSREPNWVEAFTS
-1025 GDDIHKRC
+1025 GNDIHK
-1033 YSLDT
+1033 
-1038 EFLTRD
+1038 
-1044 GWKTYEHIGIDTEIA
+1044 
-1059 QYNEDTK
+1059 
-1066 ELEFVKA
+1066 
-1073 GHAYFNETDTMYHFV
+1073 
-1088 GNNTDLLVTPNH
+1088 
-1100 RMYDKGRDN
+1100 
-1109 WYVKRAD
+1109 
-1116 ELYKKRYY
+1116 
-1124 HTICSPISDKVLRD
+1124 
-1138 SDTVIDSGNID
+1138 
-1149 IKSTYH
+1149 ST
-1155 KDGFSIS
+1155 
-1162 VDDFVEL
+1162 
-1169 LGYVITDGGT
+1169 
-1179 CLRAC
+1179 AC
-1184 GTKTV
+1184 
-1189 YFSQSEVKSD
+1189 
-1199 VLARMQD
+1199 
-1206 LNRRIGGLFK
+1206 
-1216 EEVDYCK
+1216 
-1223 GKETTICGRTSILN
+1223 
-1237 GNFHRFSLTSS
+1237 
-1248 TLFDTVIEY
+1248 
-1257 IGGNL
+1257 
-1262 KKDRVLSSKML
+1262 
-1273 QFSDRLLIK
+1273 
-1282 FLDAMYDGDGLHDN
+1282 
-1296 RGGRENSRSLLVQSK
+1296 
-1311 KLVEQLQLILI
+1311 
-1322 NIGYSTYVKDVSSRY
+1322 
-1337 SANMYRLY
+1337 
-1345 YVRGK
+1345 
-1350 RVVRGSNKYTNV
+1350 
-1362 IKYDRPVKSVCFAV
+1362 
-1376 PSTLLFVRRNGK
+1376 
-1388 TSVCGNTAVAIWGE
+1388 AIWGE

-1438 SLQEAEDFYDKY
+1438 SLQEAEDFYNKY